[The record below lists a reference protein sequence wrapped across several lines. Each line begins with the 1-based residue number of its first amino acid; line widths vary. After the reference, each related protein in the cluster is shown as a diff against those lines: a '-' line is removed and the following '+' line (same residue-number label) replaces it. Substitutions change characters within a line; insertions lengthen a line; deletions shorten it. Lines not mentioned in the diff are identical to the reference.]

1 MVTGTNVVIPYDW
14 KSQMLYH
21 MTEKA
26 KCYWTKFLDS
36 SKDVMIIAYQNL
48 AQNIHP
54 HHGHPSLKNSF
65 ICHITN
71 YIVVEKTMWMEQ
83 G

>member
-1 MVTGTNVVIPYDW
+1 
-14 KSQMLYH
+14 

-26 KCYWTKFLDS
+26 KCYTIWLKKPNAIGQNSKILL
-36 SKDVMIIAYQNL
+36 KDVMIIAYQNL